1 MSTQTNN
8 IADKKY
14 CLSIVEKTEAPEDM
28 PEDGNWYRYIVMYGA
43 SEIKCVRAGTLSE
56 VTEHANDF
64 VANLNARSK
73 TNYSYASRNI
83 KTKTV

>member
-1 MSTQTNN
+1 MSTP
-8 IADKKY
+8 KKY

-28 PEDGNWYRYIVMYGA
+28 KEDGNWYRYIVMYGA
-43 SEIKCVRAGTLSE
+43 SEINCVRAGTLSE

-64 VANLNARSK
+64 VASLNARSMSSH
-73 TNYSYASRNI
+73 SYASRKI